1 MNNRFKFFIF
11 NDIVKLDKQSS
22 IFLFRFLIFS
32 VLNEFESYSLP
43 TSFLFYIL
51 SFSFFSFTA
60 FFEYVELTIV
70 PFRNIS
76 RLSSYVRC
84 TGNTC
89 IISSSSSIF
98 GTVGSGIRYV
108 LTQAWNVI
116 AVVLHIIG
124 FPTDACCASLRRCF
138 SPVTSA
144 FESCCSSAPRPQL
157 HTQTLLPMSVDMS
170 GVRSSSAWGGGGPS
184 EGRGHTLGGRGT
196 TSTLTSLSNPA
207 GGAKGGY
214 AQLPSEV

>member
-1 MNNRFKFFIF
+1 M
-11 NDIVKLDKQSS
+11 KLDKQSS
-22 IFLFRFLIFS
+22 IFLDRFLILTI
-32 VLNEFESYSLP
+32 LNEFESYFLP
-43 TSFLFYIL
+43 TFFLLIL
-51 SFSFFSFTA
+51 FPFPLFLFTA
-60 FFEYVELTIV
+60 FFQYVELTIV

-98 GTVGSGIRYV
+98 GTVGSGIRYI

-144 FESCCSSAPRPQL
+144 FESCCTSAPRPQL

-170 GVRSSSAWGGGGPS
+170 GVRSSSSWGGGGPS
-184 EGRGHTLGGRGT
+184 ESRGHTLGGRGT
-196 TSTLTSLSNPA
+196 TSTLTNLSNP